1 MVSSCHIRYVDDPAE
16 WDQLVL
22 ASGGR
27 LLQSWR
33 WGEFKQRHGWY
44 CLRLSITAADGVALA
59 QILVRRILPFSI
71 LYIPRGPLVR
81 EFTEALPR
89 AFHHVIQ
96 QLARQYR
103 AIAVLAEPEDA
114 SGLTVLPRELGWK
127 PSRFVIQPRRTLKVP
142 LGDDTMLLEQ
152 MKPKTRYNVRLAFR
166 RGVTTRIASHS
177 EVERFYEL
185 LRETAERDRFGFH
198 QIDYFRDLLT
208 LFGEDAALL
217 FAEFAGELAAGVLV
231 VRYGDEA
238 IYLYGAS
245 KTSLQRHMPTYAVQW
260 AALQWARSHG
270 CRWYDLWGIPDT
282 DDPPPETDDEHLN
295 VRCGLWGVYRFKSGF
310 GGRPYTYPGVRE
322 LVRSP
327 ILMALWRRL
336 RPLGA

>member
-103 AIAVLAEPEDA
+103 AVAVLAEPEDA

-185 LRETAERDRFGFH
+185 LRETAERDRFGIH

-217 FAEFAGELAAGVLV
+217 FAEFAGSSQQERSLCDTVTKQSISMVHRRPRCNDICQRTLSSGLLSSGHGHMAAAGTICGGFLTPTIPLLKPTMSTSMSAAGCGVCIGSRADSVDARILTLV
-231 VRYGDEA
+231 CKSWSAHRSSWRFGADCVR
-238 IYLYGAS
+238 
-245 KTSLQRHMPTYAVQW
+245 
-260 AALQWARSHG
+260 
-270 CRWYDLWGIPDT
+270 
-282 DDPPPETDDEHLN
+282 
-295 VRCGLWGVYRFKSGF
+295 
-310 GGRPYTYPGVRE
+310 
-322 LVRSP
+322 
-327 ILMALWRRL
+327 
-336 RPLGA
+336 